1 VCLPAI
7 GAIAGVASSAMGAVG
22 SYQQGQAANA
32 NAIAN
37 YEHQLQMR
45 EHDWRMQLSTW
56 AHRRLEYKNEI
67 RSNNDAASR
76 GYAAEQTRLNEQFM
90 QAAFQKQDM
99 LTGLLKSQG
108 GIGEMAGGS
117 AARLN
122 QSMLAQFGRNNA
134 TIAANLS
141 SARDATMQ
149 RSEDIRRQLQGANQ
163 KAYSQVALKP
173 IAGIA
178 PPKPQ
183 LSDPTIGLVGGLLGA
198 AAGGIGAFNSLQ
210 APSAGN
216 WGGSGA
222 SNFQPNTTIPGINY
236 GGMPSFSM
244 PSGTGWANSFNYQ
257 V

>member
-1 VCLPAI
+1 
-7 GAIAGVASSAMGAVG
+7 
-22 SYQQGQAANA
+22 
-32 NAIAN
+32 
-37 YEHQLQMR
+37 
-45 EHDWRMQLSTW
+45 
-56 AHRRLEYKNEI
+56 
-67 RSNNDAASR
+67 
-76 GYAAEQTRLNEQFM
+76 
-90 QAAFQKQDM
+90 
-99 LTGLLKSQG
+99 LKSQG
-108 GIGEMAGGS
+108 AIGEMAGGS

-198 AAGGIGAFNSLQ
+198 AAGGIGAFNKLQ